1 MKSKTSSI
9 SNSKKLIFLLA
20 LLIIG
25 VLLPASVFS
34 QQVIEIQVS
43 PNILNLQSNGVVV
56 TIHTDI
62 PFSDVDAQT
71 VTLGGVVIQSWKA
84 DNGGF
89 FVAKFNMDDVKD
101 IESLEIGE
109 YNTLTLDG
117 LKVSGD
123 EFTGYEDVLVI
134 NNVPKGK
141 N

>member
-9 SNSKKLIFLLA
+9 LKSSRLNFLYALLMVA
-20 LLIIG
+20 LLI
-25 VLLPASVFS
+25 PASVFS

-62 PFSDVDAQT
+62 QFSDVDAQT
-71 VTLGGVVIQSWKA
+71 VTLSGVVIQSWKA
-84 DNGGF
+84 DNGGY

-117 LKVSGD
+117 IKVSGD
-123 EFTGYEDVLVI
+123 DFTGSEDLLVI
-134 NNVPKGK
+134 NNVPSGK
-141 N
+141 K

>member
-25 VLLPASVFS
+25 MLIPASVFS

-71 VTLGGVVIQSWKA
+71 VILSGVVIQSWKA

-123 EFTGYEDVLVI
+123 EFTGSEDVLVI

>member
-9 SNSKKLIFLLA
+9 SNSNKLIFLLA

-25 VLLPASVFS
+25 MLIPASVFS

-56 TIHTDI
+56 SIHTDI
-62 PFSDVDAQT
+62 AFSDVDAQT
-71 VTLGGVVIQSWKA
+71 VILSGVVIQSWKA
-84 DNGGF
+84 DNGGY

-117 LKVSGD
+117 FKVNGD
-123 EFTGYEDVLVI
+123 AFTGSEDVLVI